1 MTLIIEKHPD
11 ISRLSTCFKKIETL
25 ANDLGLEV
33 DELIVDK
40 FKKIRVSENRLTE
53 QQKEF
58 TKYRSKLYQE
68 SDLKVIR

>member
-11 ISRLSTCFKKIETL
+11 ISRLSNCFKKIETL

-33 DELIVDK
+33 DELIIDK
-40 FKKIRVSENRLTE
+40 FKKVRHSENHPAE

-58 TKYRSKLYQE
+58 AQYRANLFRENDWK
-68 SDLKVIR
+68 IIF